1 MAGLTAAE
9 AEKKLSGIK
18 DAEGLRNLINQ
29 LDVSTHGSKTILYS
43 GQVNDIHSSKI
54 INALQKDPNYRVI
67 DNTEAAKFLGTADQ
81 NGSPL
86 NRKLKAIFGADGGK
100 LSNQAIEFLFGS
112 QQNGVR
118 QNNGAWDIVSEKFVS
133 GASGN
138 VRVIGHRD
146 PNRVFAETER
156 P

>member
-54 INALQKDPNYRVI
+54 ISALQKDPNYRVI
-67 DNTEAAKFLGTADQ
+67 DNTEAAQFLGSSDQ
-81 NGSPL
+81 YNSPL
-86 NRKLKAIFGADGGK
+86 NRKLRDIFGGGRE
-100 LSNQAIEFLFGS
+100 LPSQATEFLFGS

-138 VRVIGHRD
+138 FRVMGHMD

>member
-1 MAGLTAAE
+1 MVGITQAE
-9 AEKKLSGIK
+9 AEKKLSSIK
-18 DAEGLRNLINQ
+18 DTEGLRNLLNQ
-29 LDVSTHGSKTILYS
+29 LDVSTHGSTTVLYS
-43 GQVNDIHSSKI
+43 GMVNGVHSTKI

-67 DNTEAAKFLGTADQ
+67 DNTEAAKFLSTADQ
-81 NGSPL
+81 KSSPL
-86 NRKLKAIFGADGGK
+86 GKKLREIFPSKNRE
-100 LSNQAIEFLFGS
+100 LSREAIEFLFGS

-138 VRVIGHRD
+138 VRVMGHMD